1 VGRPS
6 AEGSAIV
13 WHDRAAMKRDA
24 ASLLALVVL
33 AIGLTWGDWGS
44 PSQWKPDALYYQA
57 QLLEIRGVDR
67 PDALDRVFT
76 GPLAAPR
83 RIEEETKPEAVP
95 RITDPAWVEYSSQFY
110 RRRWVVPVLGAAIE
124 PVFGTDSLQIVSL
137 VGFLLVG
144 PLLYLLLRCRF
155 RALES
160 AVAAAICISLPPLRY
175 WAEQPQTDSFAVA
188 VEALALL
195 LAVLGLDR
203 GRRWLLPWALAVLVL
218 GFTRDASAIVVGA
231 MAWVAFRE
239 RTRRATSLLACG
251 VLAALPPLLLF
262 GAPLREAMAYTFS
275 DFRIPEDTS
284 WEFILRNYPKG
295 LRRVQ
300 IHDMEY
306 LVDHPLTALAAVS
319 ALVAVYAIRRSGD
332 PYFTLMRAAGVA
344 CLAYLALLPNY
355 TALRL
360 ELVLLPV
367 VAVGLA
373 LLLTAAGEAVHL
385 RRAAGVRPSA
395 GGA

>member
-1 VGRPS
+1 
-6 AEGSAIV
+6 
-13 WHDRAAMKRDA
+13 MKRDA
-24 ASLLALVVL
+24 ASLFALAVL
-33 AIGLTWGDWGS
+33 AVGLMWGDWGS

-67 PDALDRVFT
+67 RKALDRVFT
-76 GPLAAPR
+76 GPLAEPR

-110 RRRWVVPVLGAAIE
+110 RRRWAVPVLGAAIE

-137 VGFLLVG
+137 FGFVLVG
-144 PLLYLLLRCRF
+144 PLLYLILRRRF
-155 RALES
+155 RPLPS
-160 AVAAAICISLPPLRY
+160 AAAAAVSVALPPLRY

-195 LAVLGLDR
+195 MAVLALDR
-203 GRRWLLPWALAVLVL
+203 GRRWLLPWALAMLVL
-218 GFTRDASAIVVGA
+218 GFTRDASAIVVA
-231 MAWVAFRE
+231 AVAWVAFRE
-239 RTRRATSLLACG
+239 RSRRATRVLAYG

-262 GAPLREAMAYTFS
+262 GAPLREAMAYTFN
-275 DFRIPEDTS
+275 DFRIPSDTS
-284 WEFILRNYPKG
+284 WEFIARNYPKG

-300 IHDMEY
+300 IHDLDY
-306 LVDHPLTALAAVS
+306 LVDHPLTALAAV
-319 ALVAVYAIRRSGD
+319 AGLVAVYAIRRRGD
-332 PYFTLMRAAGVA
+332 PYFTLVRGAGVA

-360 ELVLLPV
+360 ELVFLPI

-373 LLLTAAGEAVHL
+373 LLFTRAPQTIRRHPPAAE
-385 RRAAGVRPSA
+385 PDTDDT
-395 GGA
+395 